1 MVGALT
7 VGALS
12 AEERRGEVAGLI
24 SCGPT
29 VGGLSVGGLSVGG
42 LSVGGLGTAAGD
54 LSSEY

>member
-42 LSVGGLGTAAGD
+42 LGTAAGD